1 LRHDG
6 YVINS
11 VGNAD
16 SFDYDTTQIRATS
29 RTPLAGERVRNDIHL
44 AAATVTP
51 IPDPTGAATTATPEK
66 TAPALADVTVVVG
79 RDYVNV
85 PAPPAVSSAKE

>member
-1 LRHDG
+1 MLKRDG

-29 RTPLAGERVRNDIHL
+29 KTPLAGERVRSDIHL
-44 AAATVTP
+44 SAAKVTPIADPSAAVAAATP
-51 IPDPTGAATTATPEK
+51 AK
-66 TAPALADVTVVVG
+66 TAALADVTVVVG

-85 PAPPAVSSAKE
+85 PAATAPK